1 MRVALARLTASG
13 LTVPRLALP
22 RLALAVALAL
32 AAPVTMAPLPYLG
45 AADPALAD
53 QTDPRLDHMFKRLLK
68 AESADEAEQIEG
80 EIWAVWIKSGDEE
93 ADKLMATGW
102 EAMQQHDFPTALDAF
117 TKLVTQKPD
126 FAEGWNKRATLYYL
140 MEEDDKS
147 LADIDKT
154 LALEPRHF
162 GAISGQ
168 GLIHFRH
175 ERYEEAAKAY
185 QRVLD
190 FDPMNA
196 GAQGNLDA
204 IKDIIKKK
212 SI

>member
-1 MRVALARLTASG
+1 MQAS
-13 LTVPRLALP
+13 
-22 RLALAVALAL
+22 
-32 AAPVTMAPLPYLG
+32 
-45 AADPALAD
+45 
-53 QTDPRLDHMFKRLLK
+53 
-68 AESADEAEQIEG
+68 
-80 EIWAVWIKSGDEE
+80 
-93 ADKLMATGW
+93 
-102 EAMQQHDFPTALDAF
+102 DFPTALDAF

-140 MEEDDKS
+140 MEDDDKS

-162 GAISGQ
+162 GAISGL

-175 ERYEEAAKAY
+175 DRYEEAAKAY
-185 QRVLD
+185 RRVLE

-196 GAQGNLDA
+196 GALGNLEA
-204 IKDIIKKK
+204 IKELIKKK